1 MSKILDLTDQ
11 DDNQLK
17 SLAKGIN
24 ILQDKIDQGIK
35 ISLES
40 AWDAGEKLLKAKK
53 LVPHGEWTTWLKGKV
68 SVKES
73 QCRKYMQLR
82 KAYDSKHSL
91 ASVLSIEE
99 ALGYAKVT
107 KQPDPELRPVVKKK
121 RILANPKMA
130 KKMQQYLDGEKVV
143 WVGGSDTH
151 AHFVVKN
158 DPELARQVIAGEI
171 NAVDAFQRVSAKLV
185 QAEEAAEDQAAVGEE
200 TITDYANRLMAI
212 VDPVLLRGLLPH
224 EQSWMRQDYKEMTGV
239 LDSVSKGM
247 SKKAVLAFMKLM
259 RYQTSMMRVE
269 IQNQLPDTIQKR
281 EEKLAKAE
289 AELKKA
295 SRKLHNASQS
305 LKRSISDKD
314 IKMIQNCLHPDRAPE
329 DRRSRF
335 EKAFQA
341 FSEAL

>member
-40 AWDAGEKLLKAKK
+40 AWEAGEKLLKAKK
-53 LVPHGEWTTWLKGKV
+53 LVPYGEWKKWQKANL
-68 SVKES
+68 SVNLP
-73 QCRKYMQLR
+73 QCGRYMKLR
-82 KAYDSKHSL
+82 NDFEAKIL
-91 ASVLSIEE
+91 LTRFLGIEE

-107 KQPDPELRPVVKKK
+107 KQPDPELKPVAEKKK
-121 RILANPKMA
+121 RASKGNPDSAGAKVLARRKRGDFGDKVSGHSSRAKVVEKYAPHLVDKVISGEVSINDAEFQA
-130 KKMQQYLDGEKVV
+130 KK
-143 WVGGSDTH
+143 
-151 AHFVVKN
+151 
-158 DPELARQVIAGEI
+158 
-171 NAVDAFQRVSAKLV
+171 
-185 QAEEAAEDQAAVGEE
+185 AAERVEENQGLEEE